1 MLPMFKAKAIA
12 ALTAGALI
20 VSSAAPSYA
29 WGQREQDVLKGIIGT
44 IVIGALI
51 KEATK
56 PQVQPLP
63 SHQPQPVYMPAP
75 TSIYNTAVAA
85 RFNGYSNNNQ
95 RRIQSTLSAYGYYK
109 GSIDGI
115 FGPGTY
121 SATVSYANATG
132 KSNLL
137 STQAGVT
144 AIYDAL
150 LF

>member
-1 MLPMFKAKAIA
+1 MLPMFKTKAIA

-56 PQVQPLP
+56 PQVQPRP
-63 SHQPQPVYMPAP
+63 VQPQPVYMPAP

-85 RFNGYSNNNQ
+85 RFNAYSDNNQ
-95 RRIQSTLSAYGYYK
+95 RRIQSTLSAYGYYH
-109 GSIDGI
+109 GAIDGV
-115 FGPGTY
+115 FGSGTY
-121 SATVSYANATG
+121 NATVSYANAKG

-144 AIYDAL
+144 ALYDSL